1 MKNLITMAIILAL
14 SIGVNF
20 ANKNLLTEQLDLS
33 SITKPEKEIEEKIPT
48 KLIDLSSITKPETE
62 VEDEIP
68 FWFNNLNLASI
79 TKPEQEV
86 EDEIPSWFNNLNL
99 ASITKPEKEVE
110 NEIPQ
115 PKDRLTVRNK
125 IQNFFQA
132 NFSAPESH
140 TIAGIVYMYVV
151 KNEVDSYVVVASDEP
166 ELKKYVE
173 NKLIKLEN
181 DIIELFAQ
189 NHITSV
195 SIHFKYLN

>member
-33 SITKPEKEIEEKIPT
+33 SITKPEQEIEEKIPT
-48 KLIDLSSITKPETE
+48 KLIDLS
-62 VEDEIP
+62 
-68 FWFNNLNLASI
+68 LI